1 MKNKRMRN
9 LIIIFVFVL
18 IAYYLVPLFMQW
30 TTGVEKTTET
40 LSKTKL
46 PWEFLT
52 GSDDNDSDEAKS
64 LRLWTGKQLKLGL
77 DLQGGMQLDMQVEY
91 QNLPEKERDDAVEA
105 AVEIIRNRIDQFG
118 VAEPSIQRHGDDRII
133 VQLPG
138 LQDKSRAKNLIGKT
152 ALLEFKLVAKSED
165 LKTAIDR
172 IDKYLEKNIETEEYK
187 YLEDFYSET
196 SDEEAPKDILG
207 DMEETAVDDTTAKK
221 EVAEADSISA
231 IQNSH
236 IFSRLISSR
245 GAFGLIASKNVEKFE
260 TLMDDPKVKSR
271 IPGGLQFLLGK
282 VDKNDPL
289 ADRVVY
295 LVYKNADVTGSDL
308 ADARVNIGQGNNPQT
323 AGKAYVS
330 LVFTKE
336 GSKKFATVTGQNIQ
350 ERLAICLDDVVYI
363 APTIQNKIRGEASI
377 TGLSDLEEAQDIV
390 IVLKAGNLPAPVKV
404 IQERSVGATLGQD
417 SINAGFMAALIGLAI
432 VVIFMVIY
440 YGASGFFANL
450 AVAINVGFILAALTM
465 LEAALT
471 MPGIAGIIL
480 TIGMAVDANVLIF
493 ERIREELKAG
503 KTVRSSIDSGFS
515 RAMITILDANITT
528 LITAVVLYQFG
539 TGPIKGFAVTLSI
552 GIIGSMFCSI
562 ILVKA
567 MFDWFITNKNRKTLS
582 IGKLRFFEST
592 KFDCVGRRKVTY
604 IISAVVILAG
614 LISLAVHKGPNYS
627 IDFTGG
633 TSMELDLSS
642 DSGKKVSLVELR
654 SALEKEGFDE
664 LEITPYKGTDIFV
677 VKSKKN
683 IAAEAD
689 DNKKIDVSAI
699 KGDKILAAIEKHFPQ
714 FQGKTND
721 MIRSK
726 DEVGPRIGNELKGK
740 AGLAIFYALLGI
752 ILYIWWRFQFTF
764 GWAAVLALV
773 HDVLITVGIFSIFG
787 KEISLSIVAALLT
800 IVGYSLNDTI
810 VVFDRIRE
818 DLKIYRRESYQSVIN
833 HSINETLS
841 RTVITSI
848 TTLIVVLAL
857 YFLGGSVI
865 HDFAF
870 ALMVGVLV
878 GTYSSIFIASPVL
891 VDYFLR
897 IEKKKGVKRGK

>member
-46 PWEFLT
+46 PWQFLT
-52 GSDDNDSDEAKS
+52 GSDDDSDEAKS

-152 ALLEFKLVAKSED
+152 ALLEFKLVAKPED
-165 LKTAIDR
+165 LKTAADR
-172 IDKYLEKNIETEEYK
+172 IDKYLEQNIKTEEYK

-196 SDEEAPKDILG
+196 SDEEIAEDILG
-207 DMEETAVDDTTAKK
+207 DMEETAVDDTTSKEDVAAK
-221 EVAEADSISA
+221 ADSIDA
-231 IQNSH
+231 VNNGK
-236 IFSRLISSR
+236 IFTRLISNR
-245 GAFGLIASKNVEKFE
+245 GYGSLIANKNVDKFE
-260 TLMDDPKVKSR
+260 RLLADPKIQSR
-271 IPGGLQFLLGK
+271 IPSGLQFLLGK
-282 VDKNDPL
+282 VDKKDPL

-295 LVYKNADVTGSDL
+295 LVYKNAEVSGSDL

-323 AGKAYVS
+323 AGKAYVT
-330 LVFTKE
+330 LEFNKE

-417 SINAGFMAALIGLAI
+417 SIKAGFMAALIGLAI
-432 VVIFMVIY
+432 VIIFMIIY
-440 YGASGFFANL
+440 YGMSGFFANL

-493 ERIREELKAG
+493 ERIREELKSG
-503 KTVRSSIDSGFS
+503 KTVRSSVDSGFS

-528 LITAVVLYQFG
+528 LITAIVLYQFG

-567 MFDWFITNKNRKTLS
+567 MFDWFVTNKNRKTLS
-582 IGKLRFFEST
+582 IGKLRFFESS
-592 KFDCVGRRKVTY
+592 KFDCVGSRKVTY

-614 LISLAVHKGPNYS
+614 LVSLAVHKGPNYS

-642 DSGKKVSLVELR
+642 DSGEKVTLEELR

-664 LEITPYKGTDIFV
+664 LEIMPYKGTDIFV

-683 IAAEAD
+683 IAVESE
-689 DNKKIDVSAI
+689 NSKKIDVSAI

-714 FQGKTND
+714 FQGKTNEL
-721 MIRSK
+721 IRSK

-740 AGLAIFYALLGI
+740 AIWAIFYALLGI
-752 ILYIWWRFQFTF
+752 ILYIWWRFELTF

-841 RTVITSI
+841 RTIITSL

-870 ALMVGVLV
+870 ALMVGVIV

-897 IEKKKGVKRGK
+897 REKKKGVKRGK